1 MASRERALLGVALW
15 KQGAA
20 LAAKV
25 TNRATV
31 AAAAH
36 ASNLE
41 CNINMNI
48 SQFEFKC
55 GIINHLH
62 LVQVETIILIF
73 INPNLITSNLYLEL
87 IFNLECH
94 E

>member
-1 MASRERALLGVALW
+1 MASPERALLGVVLW
-15 KQGAA
+15 KQGAV

-48 SQFEFKC
+48 SQFKC